1 MSKAAGTTSS
11 SSSEP
16 PFCGSAPSVST
27 KWAHAGGRVTAPTFS
42 LTTGVFFEPDT
53 TSGVWLAQLHGPRA
67 QVNSHQGPG
76 VGVHAGVN
84 HMAVSIRSS
93 DLCGF
98 GLEVGDRDLAWRR
111 PVGGVLL
118 LFFMPVL
125 PARGVQNRALNHR
138 HLSFAERLE
147 DRHHALHLSQGKQPT
162 PCCVTTWYESPTL
175 HPSCTSHTT
184 CCTARHFHSSTQSQ
198 RPCCLI
204 LQPSVAL
211 AGIRECK
218 VSAHTALRYCT
229 VQF

>member
-1 MSKAAGTTSS
+1 M
-11 SSSEP
+11 
-16 PFCGSAPSVST
+16 ST

-98 GLEVGDRDLAWRR
+98 GLEVGDRDLAWHR

-125 PARGVQNRALNHR
+125 PARGVQNRALNHTYLFQNVLKIGITLYICLRENSR
-138 HLSFAERLE
+138 HRVVSQHGMNRL
-147 DRHHALHLSQGKQPT
+147 RCIPAAQATPPAALPD
-162 PCCVTTWYESPTL
+162 
-175 HPSCTSHTT
+175 TS
-184 CCTARHFHSSTQSQ
+184 TAR
-198 RPCCLI
+198 
-204 LQPSVAL
+204 
-211 AGIRECK
+211 
-218 VSAHTALRYCT
+218 LRASGP
-229 VQF
+229 VV